1 MNLAI
6 LLATYNGE
14 MFLAEQLDS
23 LFSQTYT
30 DFVIYAHDDGSI
42 DRTVEILQQYH
53 NEYPGKLIVLEYER
67 TGGARN
73 NFYSLMQR
81 VDADYYMFCD
91 QDDVWLPNKIEKSI
105 AALHELEE
113 KYQNEPCLIFTDL
126 CVVNQNLTIVADS
139 YMKRFHYTPE
149 HQTIGTILSGGIVAG
164 CTMAINRR
172 CIDLVRINVKDINLY
187 SMHDTMVFLLAIAC
201 GYVGYVDI
209 QPILY
214 RQHDNNTAGLW
225 DKLYFNKWLVSKIK
239 NFLHGQQIEKSMIL
253 INWQRKM
260 IKALSEVD
268 VTHLEQRY
276 EINELQRILTS
287 NKMERIKLYR
297 KYKLLKNDWKNKWK
311 IILV

>member
-1 MNLAI
+1 MSLAI

-14 MFLAEQLDS
+14 KFLAEQLDS

-30 DFVIYAHDDGSI
+30 DFIIYAHDDGST
-42 DRTVEILQQYH
+42 DRTIEILYRYKKM
-53 NEYPGKLIVLEYER
+53 YPEKLAILEYESM
-67 TGGARN
+67 GGAKN

-91 QDDVWLPNKIEKSI
+91 QDDIWLPNKIEKSLT
-105 AALHELEE
+105 ALYDLEGKKQE
-113 KYQNEPCLIFTDL
+113 DPCLIFTDL
-126 CVVNQNLTIVADS
+126 CIVNQDLDIIADS
-139 YMKRFHYTPE
+139 YMKRFNYTPE

-164 CTMAINRR
+164 CTMALNRQ
-172 CIDLVRINVKDINLY
+172 CIELVRVNVKDIEAY
-187 SMHDTMVFLLAIAC
+187 SMHDTMVFLLTIAC

-239 NFLHGQQIEKSMIL
+239 NILYGKQIEKSMIL

-260 IKALSEVD
+260 IRALSD
-268 VTHLEQRY
+268 LDDIHPEQRY
-276 EINELQRILTS
+276 EINELKRVLTS
-287 NKMERIKLYR
+287 NKIERIKIYR